1 MPDYYTILA
10 QKISEAEDDPAK
22 LRELVYAAAR
32 LALKR
37 HVNLYPA
44 ASLQQGKQLLRDLET
59 AISRLEEDAE
69 QTSAR
74 AEQDPVQDDTQAF
87 FETRASTTDA
97 TPPAPEFDFR
107 AAFEG
112 RNSDASEEDGDD
124 NDGSAE
130 HSADDVPAAASKPQ
144 PEKEISF
151 THRSTRQERSTD
163 APRREERRAHA
174 NRRGAEPDQASS
186 RRPDRRFGGA
196 RNDEPR
202 QVEGIRDAARRK
214 VDRSEVDEEDDAQP
228 VDEPRRVE
236 GVHDAAWRR
245 IDRSEVDEEDAQP
258 AMMEHRHR
266 MRSRSVDEF
275 DDDEPRPRELVL
287 LPTQGGGANR
297 GSVYVMRPQRPA
309 ARANDYYRDPPQ
321 PAPLLGRTMLIG
333 MAVAFQVAVVILAAA
348 AFYVAVTGRNGS
360 NSAGQ
365 QNVAQTRNEPRA
377 PATASNIAAGA
388 APPLAAVPTA
398 ATAAPAPVSGQSFPR
413 PTAYGVYAIADD
425 HLIDLDQ
432 VQTTPADPR
441 TRYLL
446 QIVKPSRTVINEPKL
461 SFVAYRRDFVT
472 TVPEKVPVKI
482 AARLAKAMTFDANGK
497 AVVAPPASDT
507 WIVRDQ
513 GYDLRVQPLRDSPEM
528 VLLRPES
535 EDFVFPSGRYVLQ
548 LGGQS
553 YDFVVGGPV
562 TDPGQCV
569 EGVATARGPAFY
581 ECRTQ

>member
-1 MPDYYTILA
+1 
-10 QKISEAEDDPAK
+10 
-22 LRELVYAAAR
+22 
-32 LALKR
+32 
-37 HVNLYPA
+37 
-44 ASLQQGKQLLRDLET
+44 
-59 AISRLEEDAE
+59 
-69 QTSAR
+69 
-74 AEQDPVQDDTQAF
+74 
-87 FETRASTTDA
+87 
-97 TPPAPEFDFR
+97 
-107 AAFEG
+107 
-112 RNSDASEEDGDD
+112 
-124 NDGSAE
+124 
-130 HSADDVPAAASKPQ
+130 
-144 PEKEISF
+144 
-151 THRSTRQERSTD
+151 
-163 APRREERRAHA
+163 
-174 NRRGAEPDQASS
+174 
-186 RRPDRRFGGA
+186 
-196 RNDEPR
+196 
-202 QVEGIRDAARRK
+202 
-214 VDRSEVDEEDDAQP
+214 
-228 VDEPRRVE
+228 
-236 GVHDAAWRR
+236 
-245 IDRSEVDEEDAQP
+245 
-258 AMMEHRHR
+258 
-266 MRSRSVDEF
+266 
-275 DDDEPRPRELVL
+275 
-287 LPTQGGGANR
+287 
-297 GSVYVMRPQRPA
+297 
-309 ARANDYYRDPPQ
+309 
-321 PAPLLGRTMLIG
+321 
-333 MAVAFQVAVVILAAA
+333 VVLAAA

-360 NSAGQ
+360 GQ
-365 QNVAQTRNEPRA
+365 QNVAQTRDEPRA
-377 PATASNIAAGA
+377 PATASTIAAGG

-398 ATAAPAPVSGQSFPR
+398 ATAAAPVSVSGQSFPR

-425 HLIDLDQ
+425 RLIDLEQ
-432 VQTTPADPR
+432 VQTSAADPR

>member
-10 QKISEAEDDPAK
+10 QKIREAEDDPAK

-44 ASLQQGKQLLRDLET
+44 ASLQEGKQLLRDLEA
-59 AISRLEEDAE
+59 AISRLETEAE
-69 QTSAR
+69 AEETSAR
-74 AEQDPVQDDTQAF
+74 AESEPVQDDAQAF
-87 FETRASTTDA
+87 FETSASKSDEA
-97 TPPAPEFDFR
+97 PPPSEFDFR

-112 RNSDASEEDGDD
+112 RNTDLTEERGDGDH
-124 NDGSAE
+124 DGAE
-130 HSADDVPAAASKPQ
+130 QFADDVPAAAAE
-144 PEKEISF
+144 PEPEREIGVAR
-151 THRSTRQERSTD
+151 RSVRQERSTD
-163 APRREERRAHA
+163 TPQREERRAGA
-174 NRRGAEPDQASS
+174 NRRDDKSDQTAS

-196 RNDEPR
+196 R
-202 QVEGIRDAARRK
+202 
-214 VDRSEVDEEDDAQP
+214 S
-228 VDEPRRVE
+228 DEPRRVE
-236 GVHDAAWRR
+236 KRDAAWSR
-245 IDRSEVDEEDAQP
+245 IDHRDEVEEDHRQP
-258 AMMEHRHR
+258 AVTEHRRR
-266 MRSRSVDEF
+266 MRSRSDDEF

-287 LPTQGGGANR
+287 LPSHNGGANR
-297 GSVYVMRPQRPA
+297 GSIYVMRPQQPA
-309 ARANDYYRDPPQ
+309 ARSNDYYRELPQ
-321 PAPLLGRTMLIG
+321 PVPLLGRTMLIG
-333 MAVAFQVAVVILAAA
+333 MAVAFQVAVVILASA

-360 NSAGQ
+360 NGSSQ
-365 QNVAQTRNEPRA
+365 QNVAQTRDESRP
-377 PATASNIAAGA
+377 PVTASNIAAGA

-398 ATAAPAPVSGQSFPR
+398 ATAATPPAVSGQSFPR

-425 HLIDLDQ
+425 RLIDLDQ
-432 VQTTPADPR
+432 VQTSPADPR

-569 EGVATARGPAFY
+569 EGVATARGPAYY

>member
-10 QKISEAEDDPAK
+10 QKIREAEDDPAK

-44 ASLQQGKQLLRDLET
+44 ASLQAGKQLLRDLDD
-59 AISRLEEDAE
+59 AISRLEAE
-69 QTSAR
+69 AEETSVR
-74 AEQDPVQDDTQAF
+74 AESEPVQDDTQAF
-87 FETRASTTDA
+87 FRTSARKSDEA
-97 TPPAPEFDFR
+97 PPPSEFDFR

-112 RNSDASEEDGDD
+112 RNTDLIEENGDGDD
-124 NDGSAE
+124 GRAE
-130 HSADDVPAAASKPQ
+130 QSADDVPAAATEPE
-144 PEKEISF
+144 PEKQIGIAR
-151 THRSTRQERSTD
+151 RSVRQERSTD
-163 APRREERRAHA
+163 TPRREERRPGG
-174 NRRGAEPDQASS
+174 NRAAESDQAGSQ
-186 RRPDRRFGGA
+186 RPDRRVGGTH
-196 RNDEPR
+196 NDEPQR
-202 QVEGIRDAARRK
+202 FEGIRDAARR
-214 VDRSEVDEEDDAQP
+214 
-228 VDEPRRVE
+228 
-236 GVHDAAWRR
+236 R
-245 IDRSEVDEEDAQP
+245 IDRSEADEDDDAQP
-258 AMMEHRHR
+258 ATTEHRHR
-266 MRSRSVDEF
+266 MRSRSVDDF
-275 DDDEPRPRELVL
+275 DGDEPRPRELVL
-287 LPTQGGGANR
+287 LPAQGGGANR
-297 GSVYVMRPQRPA
+297 GSVYVMRPQQPA

-348 AFYVAVTGRNGS
+348 AFYIAVTGRNGS
-360 NSAGQ
+360 NGSGQ
-365 QNVAQTRNEPRA
+365 QNVAQTRDEPRPPVA
-377 PATASNIAAGA
+377 ASTIAAGA
-388 APPLAAVPTA
+388 APPLAGVPTA
-398 ATAAPAPVSGQSFPR
+398 ATMAAPAPVSGQSFPR
-413 PTAYGVYAIADD
+413 PAAYGVYAIADD

-432 VQTTPADPR
+432 IQTTPADPR

>member
-10 QKISEAEDDPAK
+10 QKIREAEDDPAK

-44 ASLQQGKQLLRDLET
+44 ASLQEGKQLLRDLDD
-59 AISRLEEDAE
+59 AISRLEAE
-69 QTSAR
+69 AEATSVR
-74 AEQDPVQDDTQAF
+74 AESEPVQDDTQAF
-87 FETRASTTDA
+87 FRTSARQSDEA
-97 TPPAPEFDFR
+97 PPPSEFDFR

-112 RNSDASEEDGDD
+112 RYPDPTEEHGDGDD
-124 NDGSAE
+124 GGAE
-130 HSADDVPAAASKPQ
+130 PSADDVPAAAAEPQ
-144 PEKEISF
+144 PEKQIGADR
-151 THRSTRQERSTD
+151 RSVRQERSTD
-163 APRREERRAHA
+163 TPRREERRPGA
-174 NRRGAEPDQASS
+174 NLRDDASDRASS
-186 RRPDRRFGGA
+186 RRPDRRFGG
-196 RNDEPR
+196 
-202 QVEGIRDAARRK
+202 G
-214 VDRSEVDEEDDAQP
+214 RS
-228 VDEPRRVE
+228 DEPRRVE
-236 GVHDAAWRR
+236 KHDAAWSR
-245 IDRSEVDEEDAQP
+245 IDRRDEDEEDELQP
-258 AMMEHRHR
+258 AMKEHRHR
-266 MRSRSVDEF
+266 MRSRADDEF

-297 GSVYVMRPQRPA
+297 GSVYVMRPQQPA
-309 ARANDYYRDPPQ
+309 ARSNDYYRDPPQ
-321 PAPLLGRTMLIG
+321 PVPLLGRTMLIG

-360 NSAGQ
+360 NGSGQ
-365 QNVAQTRNEPRA
+365 QNVAQTRDEPRSPVA
-377 PATASNIAAGA
+377 ASNIAAGA
-388 APPLAAVPTA
+388 APPLAAVPAA
-398 ATAAPAPVSGQSFPR
+398 ATAAASAPVSGQSFPR
-413 PTAYGVYAIADD
+413 PAAYGVYAIADD
-425 HLIDLDQ
+425 RLIDLDQ
-432 VQTTPADPR
+432 VQTSAADPR

-446 QIVKPSRTVINEPKL
+446 QIVKPSRTVINESKL

-569 EGVATARGPAFY
+569 EGVATARGPAYY